1 MADTKINL
9 DSIKALADLAIK
21 KDLTEIEYESAKLR
35 LRIARHG
42 STLVT
47 TAAPA
52 PPPASAVTSAPLEA
66 DPPEVDDSAAYVD
79 SPMVGTFYVSP
90 APGAPAFIEPG
101 DRVKKG
107 QVVCIVEAM
116 KLMNEIEAEVDGIL
130 AERLVENGEGVEFG
144 QQLFKI
150 MPSE

>member
-47 TAAPA
+47 TAVPV
-52 PPPASAVTSAPLEA
+52 PPPASAVTSAPPEP

-144 QQLFKI
+144 QQMFKI

>member
-1 MADTKINL
+1 MAETKINL
-9 DSIKALADLAIK
+9 DPIKALADLAIK

-35 LRIARHG
+35 IRIARNG
-42 STLVT
+42 STVVT
-47 TAAPA
+47 SVAPPAGAPTAAA
-52 PPPASAVTSAPLEA
+52 AAVEA
-66 DPPEVDDSAAYVD
+66 AQPDVDDAAEYVD

-90 APGAPAFIEPG
+90 APGSPAFVEPG

-116 KLMNEIEAEVDGIL
+116 KLMNEIETEVEGIL

>member
-9 DSIKALADLAIK
+9 DSIRALADLAIK
-21 KDLTEIEYESAKLR
+21 KDLTEIEYESAKQR
-35 LRIARHG
+35 IRIARNG
-42 STLVT
+42 STVVAAVAPLPAASPVT
-47 TAAPA
+47 TPA
-52 PPPASAVTSAPLEA
+52 PIEGAQP
-66 DPPEVDDSAAYVD
+66 DVDDAAEFVD

-90 APGAPAFIEPG
+90 GPGSPPFVEPG

-116 KLMNEIEAEVDGIL
+116 KLMNEIETEVEGIL

-150 MPSE
+150 MPAE

>member
-21 KDLTEIEYESAKLR
+21 KDLTEIEYESAKQR
-35 LRIARHG
+35 IRIARNG
-42 STLVT
+42 STVVT
-47 TAAPA
+47 SVAPLPVAAPIAAAA
-52 PPPASAVTSAPLEA
+52 PIDAAQPA
-66 DPPEVDDSAAYVD
+66 VDDAAEYVD

-90 APGAPAFIEPG
+90 APGSPPFVEPG

-116 KLMNEIEAEVDGIL
+116 KLMNEIETEVAGIL

-150 MPSE
+150 MPPE